1 MRACQLMIP
10 LDVIHQMPGWVAL
23 AFGTLV
29 TTFHGQ
35 ENSDAEEGL
44 PIFFTPFAEEDD
56 VVKVNRE
63 FKVTF
68 SAASICVQGTNWN
81 LAEKDSQSGRR
92 LIAASGSD
100 DYLRITKTP
109 INGTYYIGWCP
120 TYECPLCRFDSGIVG
135 GLREN
140 GKILLALDE
149 FMEAVEAKASS
160 GYGKPPWVFRGRQ
173 VAWYQLHLV
182 KAEKARAYIPK
193 EFKLVEAFGQVYLYT
208 LGGFFLASYEDS
220 PVGVFD
226 EEVGLPSQM
235 ARFSKTITA
244 ISRQQREI
252 KSGFLNRIGIGAKYS
267 TPKDPL
273 NVQVTKI
280 KCLDAEDTCNINI
293 SLTSPVSALGI
304 GHWMGPTTRMSLP
317 SFSGAT
323 EYNPNLLKYSCQIEC
338 RVQALKPL
346 KVSGAF
352 PSTNDDTELSLED
365 YGSSSHVAKDHKN
378 DAQNFSTCVMLSKP
392 ILALKFNQMMMQ
404 VEAPLVLSQ
413 CSNSLETTV
422 SSVP

>member
-1 MRACQLMIP
+1 
-10 LDVIHQMPGWVAL
+10 
-23 AFGTLV
+23 
-29 TTFHGQ
+29 
-35 ENSDAEEGL
+35 
-44 PIFFTPFAEEDD
+44 
-56 VVKVNRE
+56 
-63 FKVTF
+63 
-68 SAASICVQGTNWN
+68 
-81 LAEKDSQSGRR
+81 
-92 LIAASGSD
+92 
-100 DYLRITKTP
+100 
-109 INGTYYIGWCP
+109 
-120 TYECPLCRFDSGIVG
+120 
-135 GLREN
+135 
-140 GKILLALDE
+140 
-149 FMEAVEAKASS
+149 MEAVEAKASS

-226 EEVGLPSQM
+226 ELVVIAGLVWNRPTSCAWATRVYVNNDEACYHGRKEVGLPSQM